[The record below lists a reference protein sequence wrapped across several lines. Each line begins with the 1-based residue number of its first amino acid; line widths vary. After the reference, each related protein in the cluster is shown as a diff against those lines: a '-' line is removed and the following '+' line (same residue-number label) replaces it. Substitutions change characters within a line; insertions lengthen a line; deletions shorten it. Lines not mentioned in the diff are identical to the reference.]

1 MRSPRIT
8 QVTRQLEPSKQM
20 LELSRWERLSRIP
33 NCVEKLHL
41 PTVVMKQ
48 MWHKGEMGHSLT
60 CVKVQLFLDAWY
72 MSVLGKYI
80 NYCGGLIKA
89 KERS

>member
-20 LELSRWERLSRIP
+20 LELSGWERLSRIP
-33 NCVEKLHL
+33 NSVEKLHL

-48 MWHKGEMGHSLT
+48 MWHNGETGNSLT
-60 CVKVQLFLDAWY
+60 CVKFHFSLDVWN
-72 MSVLGKYI
+72 MSVLGKY
-80 NYCGGLIKA
+80 
-89 KERS
+89 